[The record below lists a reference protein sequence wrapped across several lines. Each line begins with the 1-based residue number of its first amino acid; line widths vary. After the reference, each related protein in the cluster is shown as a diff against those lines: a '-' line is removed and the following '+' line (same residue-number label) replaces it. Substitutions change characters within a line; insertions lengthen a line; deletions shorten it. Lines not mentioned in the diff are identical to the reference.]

1 MDIPKIQVNSTHVSE
16 IGTNRIYIQDIPRWL
31 TEHPPGSLPWYP
43 PATVNIGQP
52 IIDMPGCVETHEF
65 SDRSN
70 TIIKDDEDNVLV
82 FCDAEVPSY
91 DAMDYEPEQLIMEM
105 EAAPPPAVDPP
116 PEVDPPEVPDTGDLG
131 AEETPCP
138 GPGNLRVG
146 DLTQA
151 GDEKVIGHELQGT
164 TCVTLYEPTTAAEK
178 FLPSINQSTTT
189 VAIAVLATAG
199 AAATPLLLR
208 VIKPVIKK
216 LTTAVNKKLGKK
228 VTKPSRQDIMTDKYR
243 EKKGLPPIK
252 R

>member
-105 EAAPPPAVDPP
+105 EAAPPPAVD
-116 PEVDPPEVPDTGDLG
+116 VPLVNCISSPASVVKYNSLG
-131 AEETPCP
+131 
-138 GPGNLRVG
+138 V
-146 DLTQA
+146 
-151 GDEKVIGHELQGT
+151 
-164 TCVTLYEPTTAAEK
+164 
-178 FLPSINQSTTT
+178 
-189 VAIAVLATAG
+189 AVLTH
-199 AAATPLLLR
+199 
-208 VIKPVIKK
+208 
-216 LTTAVNKKLGKK
+216 N
-228 VTKPSRQDIMTDKYR
+228 
-243 EKKGLPPIK
+243 
-252 R
+252 

>member
-131 AEETPCP
+131 VEETPCP

-151 GDEKVIGHELQGT
+151 GDEKDIGH
-164 TCVTLYEPTTAAEK
+164 
-178 FLPSINQSTTT
+178 
-189 VAIAVLATAG
+189 
-199 AAATPLLLR
+199 
-208 VIKPVIKK
+208 
-216 LTTAVNKKLGKK
+216 
-228 VTKPSRQDIMTDKYR
+228 
-243 EKKGLPPIK
+243 
-252 R
+252 